1 MRKATT
7 LLGVGLIIA
16 VAVTSGCNL
25 AQAQKCPSNPEALG
39 TTRVLAINPR
49 EYPRVEAMDHALALP
64 LSDKEVVLTFD
75 DGPLPRYSNQIL
87 DILAAQCVT
96 ATFFLIGE
104 MARAHPSTV
113 RRISGRIIPSAPT
126 AKITLSALANCRP
139 R

>member
-1 MRKATT
+1 MCRFPASGSSRKSFARGCVPVDDPGCWQWVTRYEIIQSIPVEPT
-7 LLGVGLIIA
+7 LTIPTRQPFLPDPDDLIGVLIIA

-75 DGPLPRYSNQIL
+75 DGP
-87 DILAAQCVT
+87 V
-96 ATFFLIGE
+96 
-104 MARAHPSTV
+104 
-113 RRISGRIIPSAPT
+113 
-126 AKITLSALANCRP
+126 
-139 R
+139 